1 MLRSMS
7 RVVVVAVVVLS
18 LTVVLV
24 PTVQAGPRDA
34 GGPAVKATS
43 GWIQTALAW
52 LTRLVTGQEPRLSSL
67 TAAANRK
74 PTNGSCIDPMGQPC
88 DTLP

>member
-1 MLRSMS
+1 MFRSIS

-34 GGPAVKATS
+34 GGPAVKAAS

-52 LTRLVTGQEPRLSSL
+52 LTRVVTGQEPRLRSL
-67 TAAANRK
+67 TAAGKRT
-74 PTNGSCIDPMGQPC
+74 PTSGSCIDPMGQPC
-88 DTLP
+88 DNLP